1 MPEEWDWRNVSG
13 RNYLSWTVT
22 ILVIIVTIL
31 VIIVTILV
39 ITLIIIVTIITI
51 TLIIIAT
58 ITTIIVINIMMKVN
72 QHIPS
77 YCGSCWAQGT
87 LSALADR

>member
-1 MPEEWDWRNVSG
+1 MPSETVTDDELPEEWDWRNVDG
-13 RNYLSWTVT
+13 RNYLSWTVGYLIRILIIIILGSMRILMI
-22 ILVIIVTIL
+22 ILVI
-31 VIIVTILV
+31 
-39 ITLIIIVTIITI
+39 LINSMV
-51 TLIIIAT
+51 
-58 ITTIIVINIMMKVN
+58 KVN

>member
-1 MPEEWDWRNVSG
+1 MFYNNIVFQFSVISRITNPTPSETVADDELPEEWDWRNVSG
-13 RNYLSWTVT
+13 RNYLSWTVS
-22 ILVIIVTIL
+22 IL
-31 VIIVTILV
+31 
-39 ITLIIIVTIITI
+39 IITI
-51 TLIIIAT
+51 T
-58 ITTIIVINIMMKVN
+58 ITINIMIKVN

>member
-1 MPEEWDWRNVSG
+1 MPSETVTDDELPEEWDWRNVDG
-13 RNYLSWTVT
+13 RNYLSWTVGCLIRILIIIILMI
-22 ILVIIVTIL
+22 ILVI
-31 VIIVTILV
+31 
-39 ITLIIIVTIITI
+39 LINSMV
-51 TLIIIAT
+51 
-58 ITTIIVINIMMKVN
+58 KVN